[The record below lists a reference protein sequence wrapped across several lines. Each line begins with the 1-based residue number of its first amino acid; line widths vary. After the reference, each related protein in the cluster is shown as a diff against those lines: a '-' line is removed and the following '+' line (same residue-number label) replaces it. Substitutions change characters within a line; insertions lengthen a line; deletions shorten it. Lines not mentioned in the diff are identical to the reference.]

1 MNKLELLLLDP
12 SLMALMLNYYK
23 LPFISISS
31 INIVKAKTPRVM
43 RCLDDRD
50 IAKLVFNEKINFK
63 TFKNILQ
70 LLLS

>member
-1 MNKLELLLLDP
+1 MNKLELLLYF